1 MKGRTKETL
10 LMVPQV
16 VLGESSSKIEVKK
29 SIFIATVRETHT
41 EAEALAFLEE
51 MRKKFWDARH
61 NCHAFIVGARGEIR
75 RFSDDK
81 EPQGTA
87 GKPILE
93 AISSRG
99 FQNTAVVVTRYFGGV
114 LLGTNERVRAEVS
127 GWFVNQKG
135 LTYGGI
141 QETDSGDWIEP
152 DLIAAVGVD
161 GTEGFVYASEL
172 ADAQM
177 LGMTVN
183 NPEEA
188 AAYMKQ
194 LKQERELAK
203 AENRPYLRYI
213 PLYES
218 DGVTMIGE
226 FGVGSADQ
234 VWVEWKDAQGE

>member
-1 MKGRTKETL
+1 MME
-10 LMVPQV
+10 
-16 VLGESSSKIEVKK
+16 ESRLEL
-29 SIFIATVRETHT
+29 ALR
-41 EAEALAFLEE
+41 EAEEFILEDTPQKE
-51 MRKKFWDARH
+51 EYTHGFSVGFRRKMRRLIGREKEYEPQW
-61 NCHAFIVGARGEIR
+61 IR
-75 RFSDDK
+75 RVAGIVLLLAAFS
-81 EPQGTA
+81 
-87 GKPILE
+87 
-93 AISSRG
+93 
-99 FQNTAVVVTRYFGGV
+99 GGV
-114 LLGTNERVRAEVS
+114 FLGTNEAARAEVS

-141 QETDSGDWIEP
+141 QGTDSGDWTEP
-152 DLIAAVGVD
+152 DLVAAVGVD

-194 LKQERELAK
+194 LKQEIERAK

-218 DGVTMIGE
+218 DGVTVIGE
-226 FGVGSADQ
+226 FGVGLADQ